1 MTTQTRIVPMH
12 VGIEAHLANIRFER
26 VVDYLRR
33 GRPHVGKSTT
43 SLKITWREMQAHL
56 DAVSGPE
63 DDWIRVRD
71 LESELSLRKE
81 RVPSLGHQE
90 GGYSIWCKRH
100 LMRLRGD
107 PSQWGAVERAVY
119 EDAREFAQ
127 ECQSA
132 LKH

>member
-1 MTTQTRIVPMH
+1 MTTQTRIVPMR
-12 VGIEAHLANIRFER
+12 VGIEAYLANIHFER

-33 GRPHVGKSTT
+33 GRPHAGRSTT
-43 SLKITWREMQAHL
+43 SLKLTWREMQARL

-63 DDWIRVRD
+63 DDWIRLRD

-90 GGYSIWCKRH
+90 GGYSIWLKRH
-100 LMRLRGD
+100 LERLHGD
-107 PSQWGAVERAVY
+107 PSEWGAVERAVY
-119 EDAREFAQ
+119 EDALEFAR
-127 ECQSA
+127 ECWSA

>member
-1 MTTQTRIVPMH
+1 MTTQTLIVPMR

-26 VVDYLRR
+26 VVDYLTR
-33 GRPHVGKSTT
+33 GRPHAGKSTT
-43 SLKITWREMQAHL
+43 SLKITWQELQAHL
-56 DAVSGPE
+56 DDVSGSE
-63 DDWIRVRD
+63 DDWIRLRD

-81 RVPSLGHQE
+81 RLPPLGHQE

-100 LMRLRGD
+100 LARLHGD
-107 PSQWGAVERAVY
+107 PSEWGAVERAVY

-127 ECQSA
+127 ECRSA